1 MKLRKNVDAAYKL
14 ACERYAEVGVDAGA
28 ALKRLLKI
36 PVSLHCWQ
44 GDDVRGF
51 EAPDGDLTGGIQ
63 ATGNYPG
70 RARTPAE
77 LRGDMDFVFSL
88 VGGKHRV
95 NVHACYAEF
104 EKGKKVDRDALTV
117 EAFKNWIAWAKKGG
131 LGMDF
136 NPTLF
141 SHPMFNG
148 FSLSSR
154 DKKVRKFWIRH
165 TIATRRIAAEIGKAL
180 GSPCVNNVWIPDG
193 FKDIPADRETPRKIL
208 VEALDECFAEK
219 LNPKHELDAVESKL
233 FGIGA
238 ESYTV
243 GSHEFYMGYAVKNQK
258 LLTLDAG
265 HFHPT
270 EGIADKLSSCLLFV
284 PEVLLHVSRGVRWDS
299 DHVVIVN
306 DDLIG
311 IAQEL
316 VRLNAFNRV
325 HIGLDYFD
333 ASINRIAA
341 WVIGIRSM
349 QKALLFAMLD
359 PLKQLMAAEAGD
371 DYTSRLAWMETAKAM
386 PFNAV
391 WDKFCADED
400 VPLDTA
406 WLAEV
411 KAYEANVLA
420 KR

>member
-1 MKLRKNVDAAYKL
+1 MSKKSIESAYKL
-14 ACERYAEVGVDAGA
+14 ACERYAELGVDVGA
-28 ALKRLLKI
+28 ALKKLLQI
-36 PVSLHCWQ
+36 PISLHCWQ

-51 EAPDGDLTGGIQ
+51 ENPDGDLTGGIQ

-70 RARTPAE
+70 RARTPVE
-77 LRGDMDFVFSL
+77 LRGDIEFVLSL

-104 EKGKKVDRDALTV
+104 EKGQRVDRDELQP
-117 EAFKNWIAWAKKGG
+117 EHMKNWISWAKRNG

-154 DKKVRKFWIRH
+154 DKKTRNFWIRH
-165 TIATRRIAAEIGKAL
+165 TIATRRIAAAIGKAL
-180 GSPCVNNVWIPDG
+180 GSPCVNNIWIPDG
-193 FKDIPADRETPRKIL
+193 YKDIPADRETPRKIL
-208 VEALDECFAEK
+208 NDALDACFAET
-219 LNPKHELDAVESKL
+219 LNPKHTRDSVESKL

-270 EGIADKLSSCLLFV
+270 ETISDKLSACLLFV
-284 PEVLLHVSRGVRWDS
+284 PEILLHVSRGVRWDS
-299 DHVVIVN
+299 DHVVIVT
-306 DDLIG
+306 DELIA

-316 VRLNAFNRV
+316 VRLNQFSRV

-341 WVIGIRSM
+341 WVLGMRAM
-349 QKALLFAMLD
+349 QKALLFAMLE
-359 PLKQLMAAEAGD
+359 PIKLMTGAEKAND
-371 DYTSRLAWMETAKAM
+371 LTSRLVWTEAAKTM
-386 PFNAV
+386 PFGAI
-391 WDKFCADED
+391 
-400 VPLDTA
+400 
-406 WLAEV
+406 
-411 KAYEANVLA
+411 
-420 KR
+420 

>member
-1 MKLRKNVDAAYKL
+1 MAKKNIDAAYKL
-14 ACERYAEVGVDAGA
+14 ACERYAELGVDVGA

-51 EAPDGDLTGGIQ
+51 ENADGDLTGGIQ

-88 VGGKHRV
+88 LGGKHRV

-104 EKGKKVDRDALTV
+104 EKGQRVDRDELTA
-117 EAFKNWIAWAKKGG
+117 EHFKNWIAWAKKNR

-154 DKKVRKFWIRH
+154 DKKTRKFWIKH
-165 TIATRRIAAEIGKAL
+165 TIATRRIAAVIGKAL
-180 GSPCVNNVWIPDG
+180 GSPSVNNVWIPDG
-193 FKDIPADRETPRKIL
+193 FKDIPADRMTPRKIL
-208 VEALDECFAEK
+208 ADALDECFAEK
-219 LNPKHELDAVESKL
+219 FSPKHELDAVESKL

-270 EGIADKLSSCLLFV
+270 EAIADKLSACLLFV
-284 PEVLLHVSRGVRWDS
+284 PEILLHVSRGVRWDS

-306 DDLIG
+306 DELIAV
-311 IAQEL
+311 AQEL
-316 VRLNAFNRV
+316 VRLNAFDRV

-333 ASINRIAA
+333 ASLNRIAA
-341 WVIGIRSM
+341 WVIGVRSM
-349 QKALLFAMLD
+349 QKALLYAMLE
-359 PLKQLMAAEAGD
+359 PLKKMQDAEKSE
-371 DYTSRLAWMETAKAM
+371 DYASRLAWMETAKTM
-386 PFNAV
+386 PFGAV

-400 VPLDTA
+400 VPLDTE

>member
-1 MKLRKNVDAAYKL
+1 MSKKKIEAAYQL
-14 ACERYAEVGVDAGA
+14 ACERYAELGVSAEA
-28 ALKRLLKI
+28 ALKKLVKI

-51 EAPDGDLTGGIQ
+51 ENPEGDLTGGIQ

-70 RARTPAE
+70 RARTPQE
-77 LRGDMDFVFSL
+77 LRGDIEFVLSL
-88 VGGKHRV
+88 VGGSHRV

-104 EKGKKVDRDALTV
+104 EKGKRADRDELQP
-117 EAFKNWIAWAKKGG
+117 EHFKNWIAWAKRNK

-141 SHPMFNG
+141 SHPLFTG

-154 DKKVRKFWIRH
+154 DKKIRNFWIRH
-165 TIATRRIAAEIGKAL
+165 TAATRRIAAAIGKAL
-180 GSPCVNNVWIPDG
+180 GTPSVNNVWIPDG
-193 FKDIPADRETPRKIL
+193 YKDIPADRATPRRIL
-208 VEALDECFAEK
+208 NDALDECFAEK
-219 LNPKHELDAVESKL
+219 LNPKHMLDAVESKL

-270 EGIADKLSSCLLFV
+270 EAISDKLSACLLFV
-284 PEVLLHVSRGVRWDS
+284 PEILLHVSRGVRWDS

-306 DDLIG
+306 DELIA
-311 IAQEL
+311 IAHEL
-316 VRLNAFNRV
+316 VVLDRFDRV

-341 WVIGIRSM
+341 WVIGVRAM
-349 QKALLFAMLD
+349 QKALLYALLE
-359 PLKQLMAAEAGD
+359 PLKLMAGAEKAD
-371 DYTSRLAWMETAKAM
+371 DLTSRLAWTETAKTM
-386 PFNAV
+386 PFGAV

-400 VPLDTA
+400 VPLDTG